1 MAEGAATATSS
12 AGEDKGNALWNILP
26 SFDPTTD
33 NAKEYT
39 DKVKFLRGICPV
51 AQRAMLAPR
60 LALLCK
66 GTAWSQ
72 VKTIAPEKFTSPEDG
87 VKNLLK
93 ALEVWQE
100 SEELQ
105 TYDQFEKAFYKV
117 SQKGDESVV
126 SFVNRLNVAFNE
138 VGDETTVKQVKAFV
152 LLRQSNL
159 SPEDKRRVIS
169 MADGYDAHKV
179 ETAMRSLAAKVLGG
193 NEGTESKIYPVNYV
207 EDETEEIYYIH
218 DEEMDDD
225 QALAV
230 LLEEGDESALVVS
243 EFEDQIIQVCQDSPE
258 LSMAFSAYQ
267 EARAKLRDKAR
278 NRGFWPLR
286 PSSKGKGK
294 GKKGKIFG
302 KRRQSL
308 AERIASS
315 NCRHCGARGHW
326 KDECPARNKSSSTAD
341 ANVMFYDEVQ
351 DDGAGELV
359 CALPDGTYFAQWQ
372 GSTWKSDVQL
382 KRNSKGLFIVKLSEL
397 LEAAET
403 LVGNS
408 LREEVITLTSTQNQ
422 GQEGHSTQAL
432 QQPSSFTLHAAE
444 NENDAAEAAQSKATT
459 CSVLD
464 PSRGA
469 VAPRTRHV
477 VIDAE
482 ADPGWHELHQVVCDS
497 DGYSPDGSCRSRN
510 GSGCGASGAR
520 GETSTWGQDSASV
533 GHDQVSRGI
542 SSPRC
547 ITWTKKVCP
556 VHDESHQAGVPLGTE
571 LPVLC
576 NDGLQARE
584 GDSTQER
591 TAGEG
596 DRSLCSP
603 SGVRKPL
610 TSRSRSCGLGSSVQD
625 TVREGKPDEFYIG
638 GQESPRSRRL
648 RTDECASRGD
658 QQGGEDHTFGHSST
672 RSRTAPDRP
681 EECMRDRS
689 EQSMESTS
697 EMPDPT
703 VSQSLQNAIEEAM
716 ASIEVDLARLKTI
729 WKQSRE
735 SDKAPSW
742 GLGLLEIYCSPDSEI
757 IRQATKLGLKVK
769 RFTRQDGDLST
780 PAGQAALWKIL
791 EEEKPRDVWMSP
803 DCKHWGNFSRRNM
816 GRSISSANKVLEGRQ
831 NEKEENENPEE
842 NPEENVGSREGD
854 SGDGDDADSLLFGDD
869 VVFNVETGDDLWEID
884 IPVDSK
890 EESVLLC
897 AAGPDE
903 SVLLVSDSKKRK
915 VEVRLSS
922 LRSNDQL
929 RMAVAKHKEIG
940 AWLKHSTVRKV
951 AKGKIPDDAVT
962 RCCWKAA
969 SPNDHPDDT
978 KDGKKGKARLVVV
991 GFEDPGVGVVQNDS
1005 PTLSKDGRQMV
1016 VQQVSSRGWDLISV
1030 DVSTAFLHGDGD
1042 GRLLG
1047 IHPPPELAESLGM
1060 TEGDQ
1065 CELVEGA
1072 YGRVDAPFLWFCKF
1086 RNTLKKEGFRQC
1098 PQDPCVFT
1106 LVSEAKNGRINI
1118 HGSLGVHVDDGI
1130 GGGDEKFYAALER
1143 IREQFAFGSFEKG
1156 AFNFTGIRFRQWDDK
1171 SVEYDQI
1178 EYIEKISHIEVKKCR
1193 KAQVNSVLSP
1203 EEVTRFRS
1211 LIGALQY
1218 AAVHTRPD
1226 LAAKVGELQA
1236 SVPRA
1241 LLKVCFKQINFSMRP
1256 NKIQSL

>member
-372 GSTWKSDVQL
+372 VRKVTAHKHCSSLLPSHFMQPRMRMMQL
-382 KRNSKGLFIVKLSEL
+382 KRL
-397 LEAAET
+397 
-403 LVGNS
+403 
-408 LREEVITLTSTQNQ
+408 NQ
-422 GQEGHSTQAL
+422 RQLPVQ
-432 QQPSSFTLHAAE
+432 
-444 NENDAAEAAQSKATT
+444 
-459 CSVLD
+459 CS
-464 PSRGA
+464 
-469 VAPRTRHV
+469 
-477 VIDAE
+477 I
-482 ADPGWHELHQVVCDS
+482 QVVEQLHL
-497 DGYSPDGSCRSRN
+497 
-510 GSGCGASGAR
+510 ALAM
-520 GETSTWGQDSASV
+520 
-533 GHDQVSRGI
+533 
-542 SSPRC
+542 SSSMQKP
-547 ITWTKKVCP
+547 IQGGMSSIKSYVTQMDIPLTGP
-556 VHDESHQAGVPLGTE
+556 VDPAMEVAV
-571 LPVLC
+571 
-576 NDGLQARE
+576 GLQE
-584 GDSTQER
+584 
-591 TAGEG
+591 
-596 DRSLCSP
+596 
-603 SGVRKPL
+603 
-610 TSRSRSCGLGSSVQD
+610 
-625 TVREGKPDEFYIG
+625 
-638 GQESPRSRRL
+638 
-648 RTDECASRGD
+648 
-658 QQGGEDHTFGHSST
+658 
-672 RSRTAPDRP
+672 P
-681 EECMRDRS
+681 E
-689 EQSMESTS
+689 
-697 EMPDPT
+697 
-703 VSQSLQNAIEEAM
+703 
-716 ASIEVDLARLKTI
+716 
-729 WKQSRE
+729 
-735 SDKAPSW
+735 
-742 GLGLLEIYCSPDSEI
+742 
-757 IRQATKLGLKVK
+757 VK
-769 RFTRQDGDLST
+769 
-780 PAGQAALWKIL
+780 
-791 EEEKPRDVWMSP
+791 
-803 DCKHWGNFSRRNM
+803 
-816 GRSISSANKVLEGRQ
+816 
-831 NEKEENENPEE
+831 
-842 NPEENVGSREGD
+842 
-854 SGDGDDADSLLFGDD
+854 
-869 VVFNVETGDDLWEID
+869 
-884 IPVDSK
+884 
-890 EESVLLC
+890 
-897 AAGPDE
+897 
-903 SVLLVSDSKKRK
+903 
-915 VEVRLSS
+915 
-922 LRSNDQL
+922 
-929 RMAVAKHKEIG
+929 
-940 AWLKHSTVRKV
+940 
-951 AKGKIPDDAVT
+951 
-962 RCCWKAA
+962 
-969 SPNDHPDDT
+969 HP
-978 KDGKKGKARLVVV
+978 
-991 GFEDPGVGVVQNDS
+991 PGVK
-1005 PTLSKDGRQMV
+1005 TL
-1016 VQQVSSRGWDLISV
+1016 
-1030 DVSTAFLHGDGD
+1030 
-1042 GRLLG
+1042 
-1047 IHPPPELAESLGM
+1047 
-1060 TEGDQ
+1060 
-1065 CELVEGA
+1065 
-1072 YGRVDAPFLWFCKF
+1072 
-1086 RNTLKKEGFRQC
+1086 
-1098 PQDPCVFT
+1098 
-1106 LVSEAKNGRINI
+1106 
-1118 HGSLGVHVDDGI
+1118 
-1130 GGGDEKFYAALER
+1130 
-1143 IREQFAFGSFEKG
+1143 
-1156 AFNFTGIRFRQWDDK
+1156 RQWDMIK
-1171 SVEYDQI
+1171 FPEGSLLRGVSHGPKKYALYMMNHTKLVSPWALSFQSYAMMVSKLEKEIQRKKEQQEKEI
-1178 EYIEKISHIEVKKCR
+1178 EAYVR
-1193 KAQVNSVLSP
+1193 QVVSESP
-1203 EEVTRFRS
+1203 
-1211 LIGALQY
+1211 
-1218 AAVHTRPD
+1218 
-1226 LAAKVGELQA
+1226 
-1236 SVPRA
+1236 
-1241 LLKVCFKQINFSMRP
+1241 
-1256 NKIQSL
+1256 